1 MKRVATSLP
10 LRMANHEPLQPLPF
24 RFDVSAGQQP
34 PSSCPSPM
42 RSRCRLICIV
52 AGMFA
57 AYVGH
62 DYVQELVFTYPSFKF
77 GWFMSLVELSLI
89 SLASFLQMRFS
100 LGVGLGERPAQQP
113 ASLAPSA
120 TEAKC
125 AAALA
130 AFIAVT
136 MVRPRTPL
144 FQTVTWL

>member
-1 MKRVATSLP
+1 
-10 LRMANHEPLQPLPF
+10 MADDEPLQPLPS
-24 RFDVSAGQQP
+24 RFDVSAAQQP
-34 PSSCPSPM
+34 PSSSSSPM
-42 RSRCRLICIV
+42 SSRGRLICIV

-77 GWFMSLVELSLI
+77 GWFMSLIELSLI
-89 SLASFLQMRFS
+89 SLASFLHMRFS
-100 LGVGLGERPAQQP
+100 ERAPLQS
-113 ASLAPSA
+113 ASLAPSV

-136 MVRPRTPL
+136 MVRHRTP
-144 FQTVTWL
+144 

>member
-1 MKRVATSLP
+1 MKSVATP
-10 LRMANHEPLQPLPF
+10 LLLLMANDEPLQPLPS
-24 RFDVSAGQQP
+24 RFDVSAAQQP
-34 PSSCPSPM
+34 PSCSGAPM
-42 RSRCRLICIV
+42 RSRGRLICIV
-52 AGMFA
+52 SGMFA

-89 SLASFLQMRFS
+89 SLASFMQMRFS
-100 LGVGLGERPAQQP
+100 ERAALQP

-136 MVRPRTPL
+136 MVRPEPL
-144 FQTVTWL
+144 YSKP